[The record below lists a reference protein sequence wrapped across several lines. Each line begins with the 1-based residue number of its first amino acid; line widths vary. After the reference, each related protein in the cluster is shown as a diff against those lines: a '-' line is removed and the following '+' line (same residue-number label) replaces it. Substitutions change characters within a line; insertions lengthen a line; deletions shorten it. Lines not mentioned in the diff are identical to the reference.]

1 MILKLMT
8 KLTTMTTRS
17 KWLPILIVAALS
29 GISPSL
35 ALANHL
41 FRPAG
46 TISLRNGYHVDVI
59 TEKAA
64 DWGQAIFTL
73 FKDGDSHPISV
84 QRAPTYPTKIS
95 RLGLLNIDLDHNNRP
110 EYLIIG
116 GAGAETNEEIT
127 INQKISWPPANK
139 QNTDWVCGFITIII
153 IHDDMKHMDVIKYS
167 NADNPLA
174 SSSFQVMGPDR
185 ARAIIGGKTE
195 ETLSITPG
203 FLADMW
209 KTYVNHFNPECS
221 KPGTDLMLP
230 LSIRKIPLN
239 ALKWQDY
246 LPYLLEMY
254 ANAQQAY
261 QDAIREGGPDYRT
274 KALGV
279 FRFTPFFSIFPFD
292 VVDPGNKEPRYTAL
306 LNDYAFYL
314 YNYDLEFINRHK
326 EENKPIE
333 GSLSLIELR
342 ESVIPILQHV
352 LKRDPTR
359 TVAWLNLADAQW
371 EVPELHAESANTYR
385 QYLDLLHRS
394 APHSK
399 PPKRAL
405 QRAK

>member
-1 MILKLMT
+1 MAPLIL
-8 KLTTMTTRS
+8 
-17 KWLPILIVAALS
+17 LPSFAFAD
-29 GISPSL
+29 
-35 ALANHL
+35 HL
-41 FRPAG
+41 FRPVG
-46 TISLRNGYHVDVI
+46 TISLSNGYHVDVM

-73 FKDGDSHPISV
+73 FKDGDSHPIAV

-116 GAGAETNEEIT
+116 GAGAETSDEIT
-127 INQKISWPPANK
+127 TKQQISWPSANN
-139 QNTDWVCGFITIII
+139 QNTDWVCGFTTIII

-185 ARAIIGGKTE
+185 AKAIIGGKTE
-195 ETLSITPG
+195 ERLSVTPG
-203 FLADMW
+203 FLIDMW
-209 KTYVNHFNPECS
+209 KTYVNHFNPECKKS
-221 KPGTDLMLP
+221 GTDLPLP
-230 LSIRKIPLN
+230 LAIKEIPLN

-261 QDAIREGGPDYRT
+261 QDAIREGGADYRK

-279 FRFTPFFSIFPFD
+279 FRFRHFFSTFPFD
-292 VVDPGNKEPRYTAL
+292 AVDPENKEPRYTAL
-306 LNDYAFYL
+306 MNDYAFYL
-314 YNYDLEFINRHK
+314 YNYDIDGLDQLRK
-326 EENKPIE
+326 ENKSSE
-333 GSLSLIELR
+333 VDYCERNLR
-342 ESVIPILQHV
+342 ESAIPILQHV
-352 LKRDPTR
+352 LKREPTR

-385 QYLDLLHRS
+385 RYLDLLHRS